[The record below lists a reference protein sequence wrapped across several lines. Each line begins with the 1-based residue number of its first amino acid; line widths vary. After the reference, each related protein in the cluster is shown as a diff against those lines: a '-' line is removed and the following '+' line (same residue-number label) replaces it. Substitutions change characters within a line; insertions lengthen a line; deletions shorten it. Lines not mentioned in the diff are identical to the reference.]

1 MRRPVPFPAGLRRG
15 VLVRVRRGDDRG
27 KQGRITAVVA
37 GRGRV
42 TVDGVNLG
50 TRHVRPTKKLPH
62 GGRMTV
68 PLPIA
73 VANVTLVCP
82 SCSKPTR
89 AVVLTAPTT
98 TRELVCRHCHES
110 VTTVERS

>member
-1 MRRPVPFPAGLRRG
+1 MSPVPLPAGLRRG
-15 VLVRVRRGDDRG
+15 ALVRIRRGDDRG
-27 KQGRITAVVA
+27 KQGRITTVCVR
-37 GRGRV
+37 RGRV

-68 PLPIA
+68 PLPLA

-82 SCSKPTR
+82 SCAKPTR
-89 AVVLTAPTT
+89 AVVPQSTTTT
-98 TRELVCRHCHES
+98 TRELICRHCHES
-110 VTTVERS
+110 VVTVERP